1 MPEGADA
8 LVPEARS
15 YQMSLKTV
23 ASMHPRQ
30 LRKHRT
36 LTAQRER
43 AHFTAASADDLHQRG
58 VVILLNIGNFSIS
71 WLHGLIAC
79 WMLSDAWNRCCRGLR
94 RHCSRRLKSCVNTKG
109 AGTPAVEWAV
119 GLLCASDL
127 VAMFEE
133 PGGGLRP
140 ALLTSAPSA

>member
-71 WLHGLIAC
+71 
-79 WMLSDAWNRCCRGLR
+79 
-94 RHCSRRLKSCVNTKG
+94 
-109 AGTPAVEWAV
+109 
-119 GLLCASDL
+119 
-127 VAMFEE
+127 
-133 PGGGLRP
+133 
-140 ALLTSAPSA
+140 